1 MSSWKNASKSNQ
13 KVHRERH
20 QPESRQHLG
29 FLEKKKDYK
38 KRAIDAQKKQKTL
51 KLLYRR
57 AQNKNPDEFYHHMIN
72 SKLSNDEHHEKDT
85 KDEHTPEQLALMQ
98 TQDLKY
104 VVMKRTMERKKI
116 ERLKASLVDVDAIK
130 GAANKRIK
138 FDEDGYMELDM
149 GEWLLKHDD
158 EEEEEE
164 KKKKS
169 VGHLFKTNE
178 FVRFCGKLIYNWYYI
193 YDLWFYLYLTI
204 AFKIFVENNWTKPH
218 QTAAH
223 QRAEETRAAWKGT
236 WHRPAEDSAEERPQA
251 ATPSEAEENKAG
263 NQGQCAR
270 LQIPLRTQEIEYF
283 PSS

>member
-20 QPESRQHLG
+20 QPEARQHLG

-72 SKLSNDEHHEKDT
+72 SKLSNDEHHEKDK

-116 ERLKASLVDVDAIK
+116 ERLKASLVDVDAIAEAK
-130 GAANKRIK
+130 NKRIT
-138 FDEDGYMELDM
+138 FDEDGYTDLDL
-149 GEWLLKHDD
+149 GNWILKDDD
-158 EEEEEE
+158 EDEEE
-164 KKKKS
+164 KKRKSKPTEPNPSKQQRINELKKREQRERELAI
-169 VGHLFKTNE
+169 VQE
-178 FVRFCGKLIYNWYYI
+178 
-193 YDLWFYLYLTI
+193 
-204 AFKIFVENNWTKPH
+204 KIQLQNALKQPRLLKP
-218 QTAAH
+218 
-223 QRAEETRAAWKGT
+223 KKI
-236 WHRPAEDSAEERPQA
+236 
-251 ATPSEAEENKAG
+251 KAG
-263 NQGQCAR
+263 TKDGAPVYKFR
-270 LQIPLRTQEIEYF
+270 YERKK
-283 PSS
+283 

>member
-51 KLLYRR
+51 KLLYCR

-130 GAANKRIK
+130 EQPTNVSNLTKTDTWSWTWANG
-138 FDEDGYMELDM
+138 F
-149 GEWLLKHDD
+149 
-158 EEEEEE
+158 
-164 KKKKS
+164 
-169 VGHLFKTNE
+169 
-178 FVRFCGKLIYNWYYI
+178 
-193 YDLWFYLYLTI
+193 
-204 AFKIFVENNWTKPH
+204 
-218 QTAAH
+218 
-223 QRAEETRAAWKGT
+223 
-236 WHRPAEDSAEERPQA
+236 
-251 ATPSEAEENKAG
+251 
-263 NQGQCAR
+263 
-270 LQIPLRTQEIEYF
+270 
-283 PSS
+283 